1 MTILIWA
8 FSAHPATNA
17 AGAAVP
23 RSTSGRWILTGLL
36 AGGFGGALGW
46 CGLTVLATLTICGP
60 TLLGVRPDAG
70 DTTRSASG
78 GRSQPSAWASPPSGS
93 CSRAWPARSSGEG
106 AGPAMLMTVGGLA
119 AYTDGIVTVAWPLL
133 RATGLAVCL
142 DWTLIGVVAISH
154 LGLLIRPRAPS

>member
-1 MTILIWA
+1 MTILIWT

-23 RSTSGRWILTGLL
+23 RSTSSRWILTGLL
-36 AGGFGGALGW
+36 AGGFGGALGAGWIPSTLVLGAREAHIHLTVLGW
-46 CGLTVLATLTICGP
+46 CGLTVLPTLTICGP

-93 CSRAWPARSSGEG
+93 CSRAWPARPSR
-106 AGPAMLMTVGGLA
+106 ARVPGP
-119 AYTDGIVTVAWPLL
+119 P
-133 RATGLAVCL
+133 C
-142 DWTLIGVVAISH
+142 S
-154 LGLLIRPRAPS
+154 